1 MNFVFMSPHFPPNY
15 YRFCVNLRKMG
26 ANVLGLADEPYDKLH
41 PDLRW
46 ALNEYYR
53 VNDMNNYSELL
64 RALGYFTF
72 RYGKLDRIDSLNEY
86 WLETEA
92 RLRSDFNIPGL
103 NTADIYKVKRKSEMK
118 KVFKKVGVAV
128 AAGQLIHTA
137 SQTHRFVDEV
147 GYPVVIK
154 PDIGVGASNTHKIH
168 NNQELDRFLAN
179 RPAEDYIIEQ
189 FIQGN
194 VESFDG
200 LTDKQGKVVFCT
212 SHVFSQGIME
222 TVNDELDIFYYSV
235 RDIPKDLEDFGRKLI
250 SAFEVRE
257 RFFHFEFFRTPDKRL
272 VALEVNMRP
281 PGGMTTD
288 MFNYANDIDIYYE
301 YANVILNNR
310 FDAVYCRPYY
320 CCYIGRKEGKRY
332 IYSHE
337 DIVEIY
343 GSKIVCN
350 EPLSGVFSSALGN
363 YGYLARSEDLEEILE
378 IAQFVLETESP
389 IL

>member
-1 MNFVFMSPHFPPNY
+1 
-15 YRFCVNLRKMG
+15 LG

-103 NTADIYKVKRKSEMK
+103 NTTDIYKVKRKSEMK

-128 AAGQLIHTA
+128 ASGQLIHSA
-137 SQTHRFVDEV
+137 GQTHRFVEEV

-154 PDIGVGASNTHKIH
+154 PDIGVGANNTHKIH

-235 RDIPKDLEDFGRKLI
+235 RDIPKDLEDAGRKLI

-301 YANVILNNR
+301 YANVMLNNR

-320 CCYIGRKEGKRY
+320 CCYVGRKEGKRY
-332 IYSHE
+332 VYSHE
-337 DIVEIY
+337 DILETF
-343 GSKIVCN
+343 GNKIVSN

-363 YGYLARSEDLEEILE
+363 YGYLARSEDLDEILE
-378 IAQFVLETESP
+378 IAEFVLETESP